1 MVHVAK
7 QKRKKWD
14 KKSVKCILTGYPDNI
29 KGYRV
34 YNPETRTVFTSR
46 DVVIIEP
53 EVNSE
58 CMIQVQ
64 NQNVAS
70 VGDKVKPEQQGQK
83 VTSFES
89 TSSLE
94 DSSNSENYYSYDDVN
109 DKTYVP
115 SDYEDSESILQCKN
129 EDFMDRPR
137 RTRKPPER
145 YSMSNLCASA
155 ETYDDGAGLT
165 LKEALKGPEKNQWM
179 LAMQEEL
186 QCFKEN
192 DAWELCDS
200 PQDGRVVQCKWVLRK
215 KYDCDNNVR
224 FRARLVAKGFSHIK
238 GIDYTETLSPV
249 VRHTTIS
256 ASYWLYN
263 VRSSSNQA

>member
-1 MVHVAK
+1 
-7 QKRKKWD
+7 
-14 KKSVKCILTGYPDNI
+14 
-29 KGYRV
+29 
-34 YNPETRTVFTSR
+34 
-46 DVVIIEP
+46 
-53 EVNSE
+53 
-58 CMIQVQ
+58 
-64 NQNVAS
+64 
-70 VGDKVKPEQQGQK
+70 
-83 VTSFES
+83 
-89 TSSLE
+89 LE

-115 SDYEDSESILQCKN
+115 SDYEDSESILQRKN

-145 YSMSNLCASA
+145 YGMSNLCASA
-155 ETYDDGAGLT
+155 ENCDDGAGLT
-165 LKEALKGPEKNQWM
+165 LKEALIGPEKNQWM

-224 FRARLVAKGFSHIK
+224 FRARLV
-238 GIDYTETLSPV
+238 
-249 VRHTTIS
+249 S
-256 ASYWLYN
+256 A
-263 VRSSSNQA
+263 